1 VTADRDARRRS
12 VVLAICCLSVFM
24 AGLDVTIV
32 NVALPS
38 IQGALHASVSG
49 LQWTIDA
56 YTLVIA
62 CLLML
67 SGSLAD
73 RFGRRRVF
81 QIGLGA
87 FSLGSLLCSLAPSLG
102 WLIAFRGLQAVGGSM
117 LNPVAMAIIA
127 STFTGRA
134 GRARAIGLWGSV
146 AGLSLASGPVLGGLL
161 VSGIGW
167 RSIFWI
173 NVPVGLIAIAL
184 TQRFVP
190 ESRAERPRRLD
201 PPGQLAVI
209 ALLGC
214 LTAGIIEGPRS
225 GWGSAPIVALF
236 AAAVLA
242 AIALVVVESRR
253 REPLVDMRYFRSA
266 PFSGAALIGVV
277 ALATLGGFL
286 FLNTLY
292 LQDVRS
298 YSALQAGLLTIP
310 MAAMLGVF
318 SAVSGRLV
326 ASRGP
331 RLALI
336 ASGGLIAAGA
346 GLLTG
351 LSAHTAVWYLIVA
364 YLIYGA
370 GAGLV
375 SAPITN
381 TALSGMPRDQA
392 GVAGAI
398 ASTCRQTG
406 AAVGVAVTGAIIAS
420 SSAGFVHAS
429 HAAWAVVAGCGVMV
443 VLLGIVS
450 TGRWALATAERNGA
464 RLAADMSPAPEG
476 ARWPPDRPRRRTPH
490 PGCGPS
496 CTSPSPDRTAGVPS
510 TPPPISGPRKVELRG
525 QAILNEPP
533 PALTN
538 LGFEDS
544 PGSTRS

>member
-1 VTADRDARRRS
+1 VS
-12 VVLAICCLSVFM
+12 GI
-24 AGLDVTIV
+24 DVTIV

-38 IQGALHASVSG
+38 IQRALQASVSG

-56 YTLVIA
+56 YTLVVA

-81 QIGLGA
+81 QIGLAA

-102 WLIAFRGLQAVGGSM
+102 CLIAFRGLQAVGGSM
-117 LNPVAMAIIA
+117 LNPVAMSIIA
-127 STFTGRA
+127 NTFTDDA
-134 GRARAIGLWGSV
+134 GRAKAIGLWGSV

-161 VSGIGW
+161 VSGLGW

-173 NVPVGLIAIAL
+173 NVPVGLIAIVL

-190 ESRAERPRRLD
+190 ESRAEQPRRLD
-201 PPGQLAVI
+201 PPGQLMVI

-236 AAAVLA
+236 AVAVLA
-242 AIALVVVESRR
+242 AIVLVALESRR

-292 LQDVRS
+292 LQDVRG
-298 YSALQAGLLTIP
+298 YSALHAGLFTIP

-318 SAVSGRLV
+318 STVSGRLV

-331 RLALI
+331 RLALTV
-336 ASGGLIAAGA
+336 SGGLIAVAA
-346 GLLTG
+346 ILFIGLT
-351 LSAHTAVWYLIVA
+351 AHTAVWYLIVA
-364 YLIYGA
+364 YLAYGA

-381 TALSGMPRDQA
+381 TALSGIPRDQA

-406 AAVGVAVTGAIIAS
+406 AAVGVAVTGAIIAAN
-420 SSAGFVHAS
+420 SAGFMHAS
-429 HAAWAVVAGCGVMV
+429 RTAWAVVAGCGAMV
-443 VLLGIVS
+443 ALLGTVS
-450 TGRWALATAERNGA
+450 TGRWALATAGRNGV
-464 RLAADMSPAPEG
+464 RLATDLIPALEG
-476 ARWPPDRPRRRTPH
+476 AR
-490 PGCGPS
+490 
-496 CTSPSPDRTAGVPS
+496 
-510 TPPPISGPRKVELRG
+510 
-525 QAILNEPP
+525 
-533 PALTN
+533 
-538 LGFEDS
+538 
-544 PGSTRS
+544 

>member
-1 VTADRDARRRS
+1 MFMATISSSSRVDRDSRRRS

-38 IQGALHASVSG
+38 IQRALHASVSG

-56 YTLVIA
+56 YTLAIA

-81 QIGLGA
+81 QIGLAA

-117 LNPVAMAIIA
+117 LNPVAMSIIA
-127 STFTGRA
+127 NTFSDRA
-134 GRARAIGLWGSV
+134 GRAKAIGMWGSV

-161 VSGIGW
+161 VSGLGW

-173 NVPVGLIAIAL
+173 NVPIGLTAIVL

-190 ESRAERPRRLD
+190 ESRAEQPRRLD

-214 LTAGIIEGPRS
+214 LTAGIIEGPHS

-236 AAAVLA
+236 AIAVLA
-242 AIALVVVESRR
+242 AITLFVLESRL
-253 REPLVDMRYFRSA
+253 REPLIDMRYFRSA
-266 PFSGAALIGVV
+266 PFSGATLICVV

-292 LQDVRS
+292 LQDVRG
-298 YSALQAGLLTIP
+298 YSALHAGLLTIP

-318 SAVSGRLV
+318 SLLSGRLV

-331 RLALI
+331 RLPLI
-336 ASGGLIAAGA
+336 LSGVLIAAGA
-346 GLLTG
+346 ILMIG

-364 YLIYGA
+364 YLIYGL

-406 AAVGVAVTGAIIAS
+406 AALGVAVTGAIIAA
-420 SSAGFVHAS
+420 SSAGFLHAS
-429 HAAWAVVAGCGVMV
+429 HAAWVVVAGCGVMV
-443 VLLGIVS
+443 MLLGMVS

-464 RLAADMSPAPEG
+464 RLATDISPATEG
-476 ARWPPDRPRRRTPH
+476 AR
-490 PGCGPS
+490 
-496 CTSPSPDRTAGVPS
+496 
-510 TPPPISGPRKVELRG
+510 
-525 QAILNEPP
+525 
-533 PALTN
+533 
-538 LGFEDS
+538 
-544 PGSTRS
+544 

>member
-1 VTADRDARRRS
+1 M
-12 VVLAICCLSVFM
+12 VLATCCLGVFM
-24 AGLDVTIV
+24 AGIDVTIV

-38 IQGALHASVSG
+38 IQRALHASVSG
-49 LQWTIDA
+49 LQWTVDA

-81 QIGLGA
+81 QIGLGV

-127 STFTGRA
+127 NTFTDDA
-134 GRARAIGLWGSV
+134 GRAKAIGVWGSV
-146 AGLSLASGPVLGGLL
+146 AGLSLACGPVLGGVL

-190 ESRAERPRRLD
+190 ESRAEHPRRLD
-201 PPGQLAVI
+201 ARGQLLVI

-236 AAAVLA
+236 AVAVLA

-253 REPLVDMRYFRSA
+253 REPLIDMRYFRSA
-266 PFSGAALIGVV
+266 PFSGAMLIAVLG
-277 ALATLGGFL
+277 LAALGGFL

-292 LQDVRS
+292 LQDVRG
-298 YSALQAGLLTIP
+298 YSALHAGLLTIP
-310 MAAMLGVF
+310 MAATGAVF
-318 SAVSGRLV
+318 AVVSGRLV
-326 ASRGP
+326 ASHGP

-336 ASGGLIAAGA
+336 MSGGLITAGA
-346 GLLTG
+346 ILLIG
-351 LSAHTAVWYLIVA
+351 LSAHTAVWYLVFA
-364 YLIYGA
+364 YLVFGA
-370 GAGLV
+370 GSGLV
-375 SAPITN
+375 SPPTTN
-381 TALSGMPRDQA
+381 TALSGMPKDQA

-398 ASTCRQTG
+398 ASTSRQTG
-406 AAVGVAVTGAIIAS
+406 AAVGVAVTGAIIAA

-429 HAAWAVVAGCGVMV
+429 HAAWAVLAGCGVMV

-450 TGRWALATAERNGA
+450 TGRWALATAERTGA
-464 RLAADMSPAPEG
+464 RLATDMNPSPEG
-476 ARWPPDRPRRRTPH
+476 AR
-490 PGCGPS
+490 
-496 CTSPSPDRTAGVPS
+496 
-510 TPPPISGPRKVELRG
+510 
-525 QAILNEPP
+525 
-533 PALTN
+533 
-538 LGFEDS
+538 
-544 PGSTRS
+544 

>member
-1 VTADRDARRRS
+1 
-12 VVLAICCLSVFM
+12 M

-38 IQGALHASVSG
+38 IQRALHASVSG

-67 SGSLAD
+67 SGSLGD

-81 QIGLGA
+81 QIGLAA
-87 FSLGSLLCSLAPSLG
+87 FSLGSLACSLAPSLG
-102 WLIAFRGLQAVGGSM
+102 CLIAFRGLQATGGSM
-117 LNPVAMAIIA
+117 LNPVAMSIIA
-127 STFTGRA
+127 NTFTDRA
-134 GRARAIGLWGSV
+134 GRAKAIGMWGSV

-161 VSGIGW
+161 VSATGW

-190 ESRAERPRRLD
+190 ESRAEQPRRLD

-209 ALLGC
+209 GLLGC

-236 AAAVLA
+236 AVSVLA
-242 AIALVVVESRR
+242 AIALVVLESRR
-253 REPLVDMRYFRSA
+253 REPLIDMRYFRSL

-292 LQDVRS
+292 LQDVRG
-298 YSALQAGLLTIP
+298 YSALHAGLLTVP
-310 MAAMLGVF
+310 MAAILGML
-318 SAVSGRLV
+318 SPVSGRLV

-331 RLALI
+331 RLPLIVCGVLI
-336 ASGGLIAAGA
+336 AVGAVLLI
-346 GLLTG
+346 G
-351 LSAHTAVWYLIVA
+351 LSAHTPVWYLIVA
-364 YLIYGA
+364 YLVYGA

-398 ASTCRQTG
+398 ASTFRQTG
-406 AAVGVAVTGAIIAS
+406 GAVGVAVTGAIIAA

-464 RLAADMSPAPEG
+464 RLVTEMNPEG
-476 ARWPPDRPRRRTPH
+476 AR
-490 PGCGPS
+490 
-496 CTSPSPDRTAGVPS
+496 
-510 TPPPISGPRKVELRG
+510 
-525 QAILNEPP
+525 
-533 PALTN
+533 
-538 LGFEDS
+538 
-544 PGSTRS
+544 

>member
-1 VTADRDARRRS
+1 

-38 IQGALHASVSG
+38 IQHALHASVSG

-73 RFGRRRVF
+73 RFGRGRVL
-81 QIGLGA
+81 QIGLAA

-117 LNPVAMAIIA
+117 LNPVAMSIIA
-127 STFTGRA
+127 NTFTDRA
-134 GRARAIGLWGSV
+134 DRAKAIGMWGSV
-146 AGLSLASGPVLGGLL
+146 AGLSLASGPVLGGVL

-173 NVPVGLIAIAL
+173 NVPVGLIAIVL

-190 ESRAERPRRLD
+190 ESRAEQPRRLD
-201 PPGQLAVI
+201 PPGQLVVI
-209 ALLGC
+209 ALLGS
-214 LTAGIIEGPRS
+214 LTAGIIEGPRC
-225 GWGSAPIVALF
+225 GWGSAPIIALF
-236 AAAVLA
+236 ALAVLA
-242 AIALVVVESRR
+242 TIALVVVESRR

-292 LQDVRS
+292 LQDVRGD
-298 YSALQAGLLTIP
+298 SALQAGLLTIP
-310 MAAMLGVF
+310 MAAVLGVL
-318 SAVSGRLV
+318 STVSGRLV

-336 ASGGLIAAGA
+336 MSGGLIAVGA
-346 GLLTG
+346 ILLIG

-364 YLIYGA
+364 YFVYGA

-406 AAVGVAVTGAIIAS
+406 AALGVAVTGVIIATGS
-420 SSAGFVHAS
+420 GGFVHAS
-429 HAAWAVVAGCGVMV
+429 HAAWAVVASCGVMV
-443 VLLGIVS
+443 ILLGMVS

-464 RLAADMSPAPEG
+464 RLATDVSPTPEG
-476 ARWPPDRPRRRTPH
+476 AR
-490 PGCGPS
+490 
-496 CTSPSPDRTAGVPS
+496 
-510 TPPPISGPRKVELRG
+510 
-525 QAILNEPP
+525 
-533 PALTN
+533 
-538 LGFEDS
+538 
-544 PGSTRS
+544 

>member
-1 VTADRDARRRS
+1 MATVSPVVRADRAARRRS
-12 VVLAICCLSVFM
+12 VVLATCCLCVFIT
-24 AGLDVTIV
+24 GLDVTIV

-38 IQGALHASVSG
+38 IQSALHASVSG

-81 QIGLGA
+81 QIGLAA
-87 FSLGSLLCSLAPSLG
+87 FSLGSLLCSVAPSLG
-102 WLIAFRGLQAVGGSM
+102 WLIAFRGLQAIGGSM
-117 LNPVAMAIIA
+117 LNPVAMAIIVN
-127 STFTGRA
+127 TFTDRA
-134 GRARAIGLWGSV
+134 GRAKAIGMWGSV

-173 NVPVGLIAIAL
+173 NVPIGLIAIGL

-190 ESRAERPRRLD
+190 ESRAEHPRRLD
-201 PPGQLAVI
+201 LPGQLLVI

-225 GWGSAPIVALF
+225 GWGSPLIIALF
-236 AAAVLA
+236 TVAVLA
-242 AIALVVVESRR
+242 ATALVVLESRR

-292 LQDVRS
+292 LQDVRG
-298 YSALQAGLLTIP
+298 YSALHAGLLTIP

-318 SAVSGRLV
+318 STVSGRLV

-336 ASGGLIAAGA
+336 VSGGLIAVSAT
-346 GLLTG
+346 LLTG
-351 LSAHTAVWYLIVA
+351 LSAYTAMWYLIVA

-375 SAPITN
+375 SAPMTN
-381 TALSGMPRDQA
+381 TALSSMPRDQA

-406 AAVGVAVTGAIIAS
+406 AALGVAVTGAIIAN
-420 SSAGFVHAS
+420 SSAGFLHAS
-429 HAAWAVVAGCGVMV
+429 HAAWAVLAGCGVMV
-443 VLLGIVS
+443 IVLGIVS
-450 TGRWALATAERNGA
+450 TGRWALATAERTA
-464 RLAADMSPAPEG
+464 RA
-476 ARWPPDRPRRRTPH
+476 WP
-490 PGCGPS
+490 
-496 CTSPSPDRTAGVPS
+496 
-510 TPPPISGPRKVELRG
+510 
-525 QAILNEPP
+525 
-533 PALTN
+533 LT
-538 LGFEDS
+538 
-544 PGSTRS
+544 

>member
-1 VTADRDARRRS
+1 
-12 VVLAICCLSVFM
+12 VVLFTCCLSVFM
-24 AGLDVTIV
+24 AGLDTTIV

-38 IQGALHASVSG
+38 IQGALRASVSG

-81 QIGLGA
+81 QVGLA
-87 FSLGSLLCSLAPSLG
+87 LFSLGSLLCSLAPSLG

-117 LNPVAMAIIA
+117 LNPVATSIIA
-127 STFTGRA
+127 STFTDRA
-134 GRARAIGLWGSV
+134 GRAKAIGLWGSV

-173 NVPVGLIAIAL
+173 NVPVGLAAIAL

-190 ESRAERPRRLD
+190 ESRAGHPRRLD

-209 ALLGC
+209 VLLGC

-225 GWGSAPIVALF
+225 GWGSVPIVALF
-236 AAAVLA
+236 AVAVLA
-242 AIALVVVESRR
+242 AVALAVIEPRR

-292 LQDVRS
+292 LQDVRG
-298 YSALQAGLLTIP
+298 YSALHAGLLTIP
-310 MAAMLGVF
+310 MAVMLGVL
-318 SAVSGRLV
+318 SVVSGRLV
-326 ASRGP
+326 ARRGP
-331 RLALI
+331 RFSLV
-336 ASGGLIAAGA
+336 ASGGLIAVGAVLLA
-346 GLLTG
+346 GLT
-351 LSAHTAVWYLIVA
+351 AHTSVWYLIVA
-364 YLIYGA
+364 YLAYGA

-381 TALSGMPRDQA
+381 TALSGMPPDQA

-406 AAVGVAVTGAIIAS
+406 AAIGVAVTGAIIAS
-420 SSAGFVHAS
+420 SSADFVHAS
-429 HAAWAVVAGCGVMV
+429 HAAWVVVAGCGVMV
-443 VLLGIVS
+443 ILLGIVS

-464 RLAADMSPAPEG
+464 RLAAGADLAREG
-476 ARWPPDRPRRRTPH
+476 AR
-490 PGCGPS
+490 
-496 CTSPSPDRTAGVPS
+496 
-510 TPPPISGPRKVELRG
+510 
-525 QAILNEPP
+525 
-533 PALTN
+533 
-538 LGFEDS
+538 
-544 PGSTRS
+544 

>member
-1 VTADRDARRRS
+1 

-38 IQGALHASVSG
+38 IQRALHASVSG

-81 QIGLGA
+81 QIGLAA
-87 FSLGSLLCSLAPSLG
+87 FSLGSLLCSVAPSLG
-102 WLIAFRGLQAVGGSM
+102 FLIAFRGLQAVGGSM
-117 LNPVAMAIIA
+117 LNPVAMSIIA
-127 STFTGRA
+127 NTFTDRA
-134 GRARAIGLWGSV
+134 DRAKAIGMWGSV
-146 AGLSLASGPVLGGLL
+146 AGLSLASGPVLGGVL
-161 VSGIGW
+161 VSAIGW

-173 NVPVGLIAIAL
+173 NVPVGVIAIAL
-184 TQRFVP
+184 TLRFVP
-190 ESRAERPRRLD
+190 ESRAEQPRRLD

-236 AAAVLA
+236 AGAVLA
-242 AIALVVVESRR
+242 AIVLVLLESRR
-253 REPLVDMRYFRSA
+253 REPLIDMRYFRSA
-266 PFSGAALIGVV
+266 PFSGATLICVV

-292 LQDVRS
+292 LQDVRG
-298 YSALQAGLLTIP
+298 YSALHAGLLTIP

-318 SAVSGRLV
+318 STVSGRLV

-331 RLALI
+331 RLPLIGSGVLI
-336 ASGGLIAAGA
+336 AVGA
-346 GLLTG
+346 ILMIG

-364 YLIYGA
+364 YLIYGL

-406 AAVGVAVTGAIIAS
+406 AALGVAVTGAIIAA

-429 HAAWAVVAGCGVMV
+429 HAAWAVVAGCGLTVM
-443 VLLGIVS
+443 LLGTVS

-464 RLAADMSPAPEG
+464 RLATDMSPTPEG
-476 ARWPPDRPRRRTPH
+476 AR
-490 PGCGPS
+490 
-496 CTSPSPDRTAGVPS
+496 
-510 TPPPISGPRKVELRG
+510 
-525 QAILNEPP
+525 
-533 PALTN
+533 
-538 LGFEDS
+538 
-544 PGSTRS
+544 

>member
-1 VTADRDARRRS
+1 MFMATVSFPHVDRDARRRS

-38 IQGALHASVSG
+38 IQRALHASVSG

-81 QIGLGA
+81 QIGLA
-87 FSLGSLLCSLAPSLG
+87 SFSLGSLLCSVAPSLG
-102 WLIAFRGLQAVGGSM
+102 WLIAFRGLQAIGGSM
-117 LNPVAMAIIA
+117 LNPVAMSIIA
-127 STFTGRA
+127 NTFTDRA
-134 GRARAIGLWGSV
+134 GRAKAIGMWGSV
-146 AGLSLASGPVLGGLL
+146 AGLSLSSGPVLGGVL
-161 VSGIGW
+161 VSGLGW

-173 NVPVGLIAIAL
+173 NVPIGLIAIAL

-190 ESRAERPRRLD
+190 ESRAEQARRLD
-201 PPGQLAVI
+201 PPGQLLVI

-214 LTAGIIEGPRS
+214 LTAGIIEGPGS
-225 GWGSAPIVALF
+225 GWGSAPIVAPF
-236 AAAVLA
+236 AVAVLA
-242 AIALVVVESRR
+242 AIALVVLESRR
-253 REPLVDMRYFRSA
+253 REPLIDMRYFRSA

-292 LQDVRS
+292 LQDVRG
-298 YSALQAGLLTIP
+298 YSALHAGLLTIP
-310 MAAMLGVF
+310 MAATLGVF
-318 SAVSGRLV
+318 SILSGRLV
-326 ASRGP
+326 ARRGP
-331 RLALI
+331 RLPLILSGVLI
-336 ASGGLIAAGA
+336 AVGA
-346 GLLTG
+346 ILMIG

-364 YLIYGA
+364 YLIYGL

-398 ASTCRQTG
+398 ASTCRQIG
-406 AAVGVAVTGAIIAS
+406 AALGVAVTGAIIAA
-420 SSAGFVHAS
+420 SSAGFLHAS

-443 VLLGIVS
+443 LLLGLVS
-450 TGRWALATAERNGA
+450 TGRWALATAARNGA
-464 RLAADMSPAPEG
+464 RLATDISPATEG
-476 ARWPPDRPRRRTPH
+476 A
-490 PGCGPS
+490 
-496 CTSPSPDRTAGVPS
+496 
-510 TPPPISGPRKVELRG
+510 
-525 QAILNEPP
+525 
-533 PALTN
+533 
-538 LGFEDS
+538 
-544 PGSTRS
+544 